1 MAKKTHGGRRA
12 GAGRKLTN
20 PEGRTMTVT
29 ASVPEGLLAKLDA
42 LAEERD
48 WSRSEAITQAVR
60 RLVKNARQ

>member
-12 GAGRKLTN
+12 GAGRRPTN

-29 ASVPEGLLAKLDA
+29 ASVPEVLIAKLDA
-42 LAEERD
+42 LAKQRN

-60 RLVKNARQ
+60 RLIKNARR